1 MKPGD
6 LFRVSDHDGYYSR
19 QSPIGVLIEIKDEE
33 HLANPYVVLV
43 EGKLRCFNPFEL
55 VPMQTPACCGT
66 IKKERS

>member
-6 LFRVSDHDGYYSR
+6 LVRISDHDGYYSR

-43 EGKLRCFNPFEL
+43 EGGLRCFNPFEL
-55 VPMQTPACCGT
+55 VPMQTPA
-66 IKKERS
+66 